1 MFYVIHALDKPNAV
15 QVRLAHYDAHKAY
28 LSAAKIRTLVSGPL
42 LADDGET
49 MIGSFFL
56 VEAEKK
62 DEVVAFNANDPF
74 AHAGLWQRVEIH
86 PFNKR
91 VDNR

>member
-1 MFYVIHALDKPNAV
+1 MHFIIHCLDFSDAV
-15 QVRLAHYDAHKAY
+15 ERRLSNYDAHKAY
-28 LSAAKIRTLVSGPL
+28 LANAKIKILVSGPL
-42 LADDGET
+42 LADDHAT

-56 VEAEKK
+56 VEAEGKE
-62 DEVVAFNANDPF
+62 DVVAFNQNDPF
-74 AHAGLWQRVEIH
+74 FRVKIWEKIRIH